1 MLFWPL
7 INYKLLNEEKYKMN
21 KATYGKY
28 KRQFFILCGLIMVAS
43 LVFLLLQKKTTLK
56 SSDEFN
62 KEINNLYSF
71 FVNKNSNLQN
81 KKIIKIKSGD
91 SLQRI
96 LLKEGI
102 PQSEINKIYSQIIK
116 KFDLKKIQQ
125 GQDLKVILN
134 KNNGQISISRL
145 SFQLDSLSTVHL
157 YSNQNDYAVKIIK
170 KNLEKVNFLAQ
181 GVIQNS
187 LYGSANKV
195 GVDPEII
202 IEFAR
207 IFGFEIDF
215 QRDIRANDEFKIFYE
230 RYEDDDGE
238 THKNGNI
245 LFAYMK
251 NNGREITLYRYTDA
265 KKISGY
271 YTADGKSIEK
281 ALMKTPINGA
291 RLSSVFGF
299 RKHPILGY
307 NKLHQ
312 GTDFAA
318 PRGTPVMASGS
329 GTIER
334 ASWFGAYGK
343 YVSIRHNSTYK
354 TAYAHLSG
362 FGKGIKAGTK
372 VQQGRIIGYV
382 GSTGRSTGP
391 HLHYEVL
398 VNNKRVNSQRLN
410 LPSGRSLNKEEI
422 IDFNTQI
429 KRVKE
434 LAATSK
440 KSG

>member
-1 MLFWPL
+1 MKKPIYL
-7 INYKLLNEEKYKMN
+7 
-21 KATYGKY
+21 KY
-28 KRQFFILCGLIMVAS
+28 KRQFFILFSLIILAS

-187 LYGSANKV
+187 LYGSASKV

-329 GTIER
+329 GTVER

-372 VQQGRIIGYV
+372 IQQGRIIGYV

>member
-1 MLFWPL
+1 
-7 INYKLLNEEKYKMN
+7 MN

-28 KRQFFILCGLIMVAS
+28 KRQFFILCGLIMLAS
-43 LVFLLLQKKTTLK
+43 IVFLLLQKKTTLK

-102 PQSEINKIYSQIIK
+102 PQSEINKIYSQIVK

-134 KNNGQISISRL
+134 KNNNQTSISRL

-157 YSNQNDYAVKIIK
+157 YSSQNDYAVKIIK

-181 GVIQNS
+181 GAIQNS
-187 LYGSANKV
+187 LYGSASKV

-215 QRDIRANDEFKIFYE
+215 QRDIRENDEYKIFYE
-230 RYEDDDGE
+230 RYEDDDKE
-238 THKNGNI
+238 VQKNGNI

-251 NNGREITLYRYTDA
+251 NNGKEISLYRFTDQ
-265 KKISGY
+265 KKITGY
-271 YTADGKSIEK
+271 FTADGKSIEK

-299 RKHPILGY
+299 RRHPILGY

-318 PRGTPVMASGS
+318 PRGTPIMASGS
-329 GTIER
+329 GTIEK

-343 YVSIRHNSTYK
+343 YVRIRHNSTYK

-362 FGKGIKAGTK
+362 FGKGIKSGSR
-372 VQQGRIIGYV
+372 VQQGQIIGYV

-398 VNNKRVNSQRLN
+398 INNKRVNSQKLN
-410 LPSGRSLNKEEI
+410 LPSGKNLTGVEKQ
-422 IDFNTQI
+422 DFENI
-429 KRVKE
+429 
-434 LAATSK
+434 K
-440 KSG
+440 KSFDKLLSQNQVR

>member
-1 MLFWPL
+1 LLFWPL
-7 INYKLLNEEKYKMN
+7 INYKLLNEEKYKMK
-21 KATYGKY
+21 KAIYDKY
-28 KRQFFILCGLIMVAS
+28 KGKFFILCGLIILAS

-81 KKIIKIKSGD
+81 KKIIKIKNGD

-102 PQSEINKIYSQIIK
+102 PQSEINKIYSKIIK

-125 GQDLKVILN
+125 GQDLKIILN
-134 KNNGQISISRL
+134 KNNNQTSISRL

-187 LYGSANKV
+187 LYGSASKV

-238 THKNGNI
+238 AHKNGNI

-251 NNGREITLYRYTDA
+251 NNEREITLYRYTDA

-329 GTIER
+329 GTVER

-410 LPSGRSLNKEEI
+410 LPSGRSLSKQEMQ
-422 IDFNTQI
+422 DFNNQI
-429 KRVKE
+429 KKIKE
-434 LAATSK
+434 LATSSK
-440 KSG
+440 RNG

>member
-1 MLFWPL
+1 M
-7 INYKLLNEEKYKMN
+7 K

-28 KRQFFILCGLIMVAS
+28 KRQFFILCGLIILAS
-43 LVFLLLQKKTTLK
+43 LVFLLSQKKTTLK

-134 KNNGQISISRL
+134 KNNNQISISRL

-170 KNLEKVNFLAQ
+170 KNLEKINFLAQ

-187 LYGSANKV
+187 LYGSASKV

-291 RLSSVFGF
+291 RLSSSYGM
-299 RKHPILGY
+299 RKHPIDGF
-307 NKLHQ
+307 NKMHR

-318 PRGTPVMASGS
+318 PMGTPIMASGS
-329 GTIER
+329 GVVKK
-334 ASWFGAYGK
+334 AGWCGGGGNC
-343 YVSIRHNSTYK
+343 VQIRHNSTYE
-354 TAYAHLSG
+354 TIYAHMSK
-362 FGKGIKAGTK
+362 FARGIKSGVRVK
-372 VQQGRIIGYV
+372 QGQTIGYV
-382 GSTGRSTGP
+382 GSTGKSTGP
-391 HLHYEVL
+391 HLHYEVI
-398 VNNKRVNSQRLN
+398 VNGKKVNSQTLK
-410 LPSGRSLNKEEI
+410 LPSGKILKGEERKIFETKKIQLDVLKSEKIIGLN
-422 IDFNTQI
+422 
-429 KRVKE
+429 
-434 LAATSK
+434 
-440 KSG
+440 

>member
-1 MLFWPL
+1 M
-7 INYKLLNEEKYKMN
+7 K
-21 KATYGKY
+21 KATYGKD
-28 KRQFFILCGLIMVAS
+28 KKQFFILWGIIILAS
-43 LVFLLLQKKTTLK
+43 LVFLLSPKKTTLK

-134 KNNGQISISRL
+134 KNNNQISISRL

-187 LYGSANKV
+187 LYGSASKV

-329 GTIER
+329 GTVER

-372 VQQGRIIGYV
+372 IQQGRIIGYV

>member
-43 LVFLLLQKKTTLK
+43 LVFLLLQKKTSLK

-102 PQSEINKIYSQIIK
+102 PQSEINKIYSQIVK

-134 KNNGQISISRL
+134 KNNNQTSISRL

-181 GVIQNS
+181 GAIQNS
-187 LYGSANKV
+187 LYGSASKV

-230 RYEDDDGE
+230 RYEDDDKE
-238 THKNGNI
+238 VQKNGNI

-251 NNGREITLYRYTDA
+251 NNGKEISLYRFTDQ
-265 KKISGY
+265 KKITGY

-299 RKHPILGY
+299 RRHPILGY

-318 PRGTPVMASGS
+318 PRGTPIMASGS
-329 GTIER
+329 GTIEK

-343 YVSIRHNSTYK
+343 YVRIRHNSTYK

-362 FGKGIKAGTK
+362 FGKGIKSGSR
-372 VQQGRIIGYV
+372 VQQGQIIGYV

-398 VNNKRVNSQRLN
+398 INNKRVNSQKLN
-410 LPSGRSLNKEEI
+410 LPSGKNLTGVEKQDFENI
-422 IDFNTQI
+422 I
-429 KRVKE
+429 
-434 LAATSK
+434 
-440 KSG
+440 KSFDKLLSQNQVR

>member
-1 MLFWPL
+1 MKKPIYL
-7 INYKLLNEEKYKMN
+7 
-21 KATYGKY
+21 KY
-28 KRQFFILCGLIMVAS
+28 KRQFFILFSLVILVS
-43 LVFLLLQKKTTLK
+43 LVFLLLQKKTPLK
-56 SSDEFN
+56 SSNEFN

-102 PQSEINKIYSQIIK
+102 PQSEINKIYSQIVK

-134 KNNGQISISRL
+134 KNNNQTSISRL

-181 GVIQNS
+181 GAIQNS
-187 LYGSANKV
+187 LYGSASKV

-230 RYEDDDGE
+230 RYEDDDKE
-238 THKNGNI
+238 VQKNGNI

-251 NNGREITLYRYTDA
+251 NNGKEISLYRFTDQ
-265 KKISGY
+265 KKITSY

-299 RKHPILGY
+299 RRHPILGY

-312 GTDFAA
+312 GTDFSA
-318 PRGTPVMASGS
+318 PRGTPIMASGS
-329 GTIER
+329 GTIEK

-343 YVSIRHNSTYK
+343 YVRIRHNSTYK

-362 FGKGIKAGTK
+362 FGKGIKSGSR
-372 VQQGRIIGYV
+372 VQQGQIIGYV

-398 VNNKRVNSQRLN
+398 INNKRVNSQKLN
-410 LPSGRSLNKEEI
+410 LPSGKNLTGVEKQ
-422 IDFNTQI
+422 DFENI
-429 KRVKE
+429 
-434 LAATSK
+434 K
-440 KSG
+440 KSFDKLLSQNQVR

>member
-1 MLFWPL
+1 M
-7 INYKLLNEEKYKMN
+7 K
-21 KATYGKY
+21 KAAYGKY

-102 PQSEINKIYSQIIK
+102 PQSEINKIYSQIVK

-134 KNNGQISISRL
+134 KNNNQTSISRL

-181 GVIQNS
+181 GAIQNS
-187 LYGSANKV
+187 LYGSASKV

-215 QRDIRANDEFKIFYE
+215 QRDIKANDEFKIFYE
-230 RYEDDDGE
+230 RYVDDDKE
-238 THKNGNI
+238 VQKNGNI

-251 NNGREITLYRYTDA
+251 NNGKEISLYRFTDQ
-265 KKISGY
+265 KKITGY

-299 RKHPILGY
+299 RRHPILGY

-312 GTDFAA
+312 GTDFSA
-318 PRGTPVMASGS
+318 PRGTPIMASGS
-329 GTIER
+329 GTIEK

-343 YVSIRHNSTYK
+343 YVRIRHNSTYK

-362 FGKGIKAGTK
+362 FGKGIKSGSR
-372 VQQGRIIGYV
+372 VQQGQIIGYV

-398 VNNKRVNSQRLN
+398 INNKRVNSQKLN
-410 LPSGRSLNKEEI
+410 LPSGKNLTGVEKQ
-422 IDFNTQI
+422 DFENI
-429 KRVKE
+429 
-434 LAATSK
+434 K
-440 KSG
+440 KSFDKLLSQNQVR